1 MIDADVLENPS
12 LEPKNNC
19 LLHKVQSWKIRLC
32 QEIRTPYPTHDD
44 PNTASHLV
52 VSWRI
57 PDFIRTLDGV
67 DFQHGWPDLDKYIYL
82 CIVIPILS
90 TKNERTSHKF
100 PGLWCIVVVS
110 TVLSKASIFTFPPRC
125 T

>member
-44 PNTASHLV
+44 PNTALHLV
-52 VSWRI
+52 VLWRI
-57 PDFIRTLDGV
+57 PDFIRNLRWG
-67 DFQHGWPDLDKYIYL
+67 G
-82 CIVIPILS
+82 LS
-90 TKNERTSHKF
+90 TWMA
-100 PGLWCIVVVS
+100 GLGQIHISMYRNTDTTCS
-110 TVLSKASIFTFPPRC
+110 
-125 T
+125 

>member
-12 LEPKNNC
+12 LEPNITVC
-19 LLHKVQSWKIRLC
+19 CIRSNLGKSVFVRRFVHH
-32 QEIRTPYPTHDD
+32 IRHMMTP
-44 PNTASHLV
+44 
-52 VSWRI
+52 I
-57 PDFIRTLDGV
+57 PHRTWWCYGEYQILYRTLDGV